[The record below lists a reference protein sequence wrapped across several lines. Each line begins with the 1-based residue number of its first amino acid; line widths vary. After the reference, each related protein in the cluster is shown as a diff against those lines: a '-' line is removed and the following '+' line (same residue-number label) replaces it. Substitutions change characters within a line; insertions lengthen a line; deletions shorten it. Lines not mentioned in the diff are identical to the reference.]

1 MAEILYEDIKPGDQ
15 ATMFRKVNS
24 KMIDD
29 FAALSG
35 DYNKAHMDDGGPP
48 RVSTAWM
55 HLAVHLLGR
64 FTLDASALSGIP

>member
-35 DYNKAHMDDGGPP
+35 DYNKAHMDDDGPP

-64 FTLDASALSGIP
+64 YTLDASALSGIP